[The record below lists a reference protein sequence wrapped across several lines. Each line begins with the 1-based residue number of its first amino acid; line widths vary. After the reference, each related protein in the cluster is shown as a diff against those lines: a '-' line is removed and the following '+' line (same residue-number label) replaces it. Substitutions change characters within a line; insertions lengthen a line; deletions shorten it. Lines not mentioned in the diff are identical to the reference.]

1 MYKPKRHTTSL
12 PGPDDTLRQELPN
25 GITLL
30 VRENALSPT
39 VVVNGYLEIGAEDE
53 PRDKAGLAG
62 FVTDVMERGTQR
74 RAFSDLYEEVESIAA
89 SFGLSA
95 STHIT
100 TFGAKG
106 LAEYLPLLLDILDDV
121 LRNPAFRAEQVE
133 RARAEILTSIQER
146 EHSTRRTAALTFH
159 ELAYPPAHPYH
170 RSLLGY
176 SDTIAR
182 ITRDD
187 LVDFHARY
195 TAPQGM
201 VIVVVGA
208 VKAADVVEAIT
219 ATFGDWQATRP
230 ARRELP
236 PVPPL
241 AERREKRIAL
251 PDKTQS
257 DLVLGWPGPAR
268 THPDFVPCFVANTVL
283 GVFGMYGRLGKS
295 VRSTNGLAYYAYSK
309 VDGGKGPG
317 PWRVVAGVNPAN
329 VDRAL
334 ELVLT
339 ELRTLREAP
348 VPEEELNDSRSY
360 LTGSLPLRLE
370 TNEGVAQAL
379 INIERYD
386 LGMDYL
392 QQYAEMIAGVTP
404 DQVQAVAQRWIDP
417 EHYALAIAEPAPE
430 VTT

>member
-1 MYKPKRHTTSL
+1 
-12 PGPDDTLRQELPN
+12 
-25 GITLL
+25 
-30 VRENALSPT
+30 
-39 VVVNGYLEIGAEDE
+39 
-53 PRDKAGLAG
+53 
-62 FVTDVMERGTQR
+62 
-74 RAFSDLYEEVESIAA
+74 
-89 SFGLSA
+89 
-95 STHIT
+95 
-100 TFGAKG
+100 
-106 LAEYLPLLLDILDDV
+106 
-121 LRNPAFRAEQVE
+121 
-133 RARAEILTSIQER
+133 
-146 EHSTRRTAALTFH
+146 
-159 ELAYPPAHPYH
+159 
-170 RSLLGY
+170 
-176 SDTIAR
+176 
-182 ITRDD
+182 
-187 LVDFHARY
+187 
-195 TAPQGM
+195 
-201 VIVVVGA
+201 
-208 VKAADVVEAIT
+208 
-219 ATFGDWQATRP
+219 
-230 ARRELP
+230 
-236 PVPPL
+236 
-241 AERREKRIAL
+241 
-251 PDKTQS
+251 
-257 DLVLGWPGPAR
+257 
-268 THPDFVPCFVANTVL
+268 VANTVL